1 MLCKVTHC
9 TGRVLANTRP
19 HQLLWSD
26 WEMET
31 VIVQLLRSYK
41 AIAEALTKTKFSAT
55 LIDIITC
62 SHGNIIILCYC
73 KL

>member
-1 MLCKVTHC
+1 MLCKAAHC
-9 TGRVLANTRP
+9 TERVLANTRP

-41 AIAEALTKTKFSAT
+41 AIAEALNKNKFSAT
-55 LIDIITC
+55 
-62 SHGNIIILCYC
+62 
-73 KL
+73 